1 MLGKSISVH
10 SKSFLM
16 LAYLL
21 IFVYSTLKNNFED
34 IVKFVQFSF
43 FKKWENENDLDLLLN
58 GPNFMRNGII
68 ISVQFI
74 KAIFYKLPKRR
85 YIFQPTKS
93 EHKDVRESIDSDD
106 TNLFSIGF
114 AE

>member
-1 MLGKSISVH
+1 
-10 SKSFLM
+10 
-16 LAYLL
+16 
-21 IFVYSTLKNNFED
+21 
-34 IVKFVQFSF
+34 
-43 FKKWENENDLDLLLN
+43 
-58 GPNFMRNGII
+58 MRNGII

-85 YIFQPTKS
+85 YIFRPTKS